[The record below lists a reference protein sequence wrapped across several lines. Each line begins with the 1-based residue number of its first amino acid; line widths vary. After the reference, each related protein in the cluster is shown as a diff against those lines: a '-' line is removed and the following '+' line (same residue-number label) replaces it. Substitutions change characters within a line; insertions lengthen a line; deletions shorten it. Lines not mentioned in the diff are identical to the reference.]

1 MGSMPN
7 KQFGSKI
14 VFFGGKG
21 GVGKTT
27 CSAAFAMFCAK
38 CGLKTLIVST
48 DPAHSTS
55 DIFEKRIEDSIT
67 NILPNLD
74 ALEISGE
81 KESKAY
87 MDGVRLSLQHIVSP
101 VIVEQITKQ
110 IDAASISPGTEEAA
124 LFDKMIE
131 IITEKTDEYDRIIFD
146 TAPTG
151 HTVRLLSLPDLLGA
165 WLETLI
171 KKRSKSVALM
181 SMAEHNG
188 NASKEEIE
196 KDEVI
201 RILKRRYDKIIRV
214 KAIMMDKKLLSF
226 IFVINAEKLP
236 IDETVKAIAILEKYS
251 ILVEGI
257 IVNKILPQDSND
269 PFWQGKKEQEG
280 KYLELIEKTFKGK
293 RIFKMPLLQE
303 DMKSDNIGAI
313 ADRFA
318 SFI

>member
-38 CGLKTLIVST
+38 SGLKTLIVST

-101 VIVEQITKQ
+101 VIVDQITKQ

-124 LFDKMIE
+124 LFDKMID

-201 RILKRRYDKIIRV
+201 RIL
-214 KAIMMDKKLLSF
+214 
-226 IFVINAEKLP
+226 
-236 IDETVKAIAILEKYS
+236 
-251 ILVEGI
+251 
-257 IVNKILPQDSND
+257 
-269 PFWQGKKEQEG
+269 
-280 KYLELIEKTFKGK
+280 
-293 RIFKMPLLQE
+293 
-303 DMKSDNIGAI
+303 
-313 ADRFA
+313 
-318 SFI
+318 